1 MKTVMGVLVCMF
13 LMGLVPAVSA
23 VTVDL
28 SSPQGVEVEGV
39 ELAPGDAIELTL
51 VIGNDSED
59 MELVIAV
66 LDVQVDK
73 VPGDGVPEPAPSNI
87 PGISHKPI
95 RIKLGPGESVEK
107 IFELILPAYKQLPA
121 GEYYFTI
128 SVAAKG
134 LISETEATDSIT
146 FLMVKE

>member
-1 MKTVMGVLVCMF
+1 MKTVMGVLVGMF

-23 VTVDL
+23 LTVDL
-28 SSPQGVEVEGV
+28 SSPQEGV
-39 ELAPGDAIELTL
+39 TLAPGDALELAL
-51 VIGNDSED
+51 SVANDTED
-59 MELVIAV
+59 LELAVAV

-121 GEYYFTI
+121 GEYSFTI
-128 SVAAKG
+128 NVAAKG
-134 LISETEATDSIT
+134 LISGSEAADSIT
-146 FLMVKE
+146 LVMVKE